1 MINIERLC
9 RKVYA
14 RPLFLRQRT
23 WGHVTISARLGSQ
36 VLPILHGRILN
47 LNREAEVGQLR
58 DDFSRFKVSGEQD
71 VGRLDVSMQVFHLV
85 KVEHTIGNA
94 GRDVREEFRRSV
106 AAGKGRGQVATVA
119 IFQHEAVRERRG
131 VIDSS
136 EETND
141 ICMVQFFQRHQLSR
155 KTIQSHLRSRG
166 NFHRDV
172 LFAVS
177 S

>member
-23 WGHVTISARLGSQ
+23 WGHVTIRSRLGSQ

-58 DDFSRFKVSGEQD
+58 DDFSRFSGEQD

-85 KVEHTIGNA
+85 KVEHAIGDA

-119 IFQHEAVRERRG
+119 IFQHEAVRERRW

-136 EETND
+136 EETNN
-141 ICMVQFFQRHQLSR
+141 IHMVQFFQRHQLSR
-155 KTIQSHLRSRG
+155 KTIQPHLRSRG